1 MTRQIFLDTETTG
14 ISHQQGHRIIEIG
27 CLEAIDRKMT
37 QNHFHYYINPDRDID
52 EGAMR
57 VHGITTEFLQ
67 DKSKFDVIGQAFLD
81 YIQGA
86 EIIIHNAPFDVG
98 FLDAELRRLFPKYP
112 GMAAQVTIT
121 DTLVMAR
128 KKHPGQKN
136 NLDALCRRYAIDNA
150 HRELHGALLD
160 AQLLAQV
167 YFRMTGGQA
176 ALFSES
182 SVQSHQKA
190 SVDVAS
196 SSLSVSSVYQ
206 HQLSSPEKQQH
217 QVYLRSLEQDQ
228 GCLWTS
234 NDIAP

>member
-27 CLEAIDRKMT
+27 CLEAIDRKIT
-37 QNHFHYYINPDRDID
+37 QNHFHHYINPDRDID
-52 EGAMR
+52 EGAVK

-67 DKSKFDVIGQAFLD
+67 DKPRFEAFGQAFLD
-81 YIQGA
+81 YIEGA

-98 FLDAELRRLFPKYP
+98 FLDAELRRLFPNFG
-112 GMAAQVTIT
+112 GMASQVTIT

-136 NLDALCRRYAIDNA
+136 NLDALCRRYAIDNT

-176 ALFSES
+176 ALFAE
-182 SVQSHQKA
+182 SVQSDQ
-190 SVDVAS
+190 VRPMDEIAS
-196 SSLSVSSVYQ
+196 SHSELSVSTY
-206 HQLSSPEKQQH
+206 QLSALEEEQH
-217 QVYLRSLEQDQ
+217 KKYLQSMREDQ
-228 GCLWTS
+228 GCLWPH
-234 NDIAP
+234 DISP

>member
-37 QNHFHYYINPDRDID
+37 QNHFHHYINPDREID
-52 EGAMR
+52 EGAVK
-57 VHGITTEFLQ
+57 VHGITSEFLQ
-67 DKSKFDVIGQAFLD
+67 DKPRFEALRQSFLD
-81 YIQGA
+81 YFQGA

-98 FLDAELRRLFPKYP
+98 FLDAELRRLFPSYA
-112 GMAAQVTIT
+112 GMASQVIIT

-136 NLDALCRRYAIDNA
+136 NLDALCRRYAIDNT

-176 ALFSES
+176 ALFAES
-182 SVQSHQKA
+182 AQDDQDKSMDVGASNHSQS
-190 SVDVAS
+190 
-196 SSLSVSSVYQ
+196 LVSAY
-206 HQLSSPEKQQH
+206 QLSTSEEEQHEK
-217 QVYLRSLEQDQ
+217 YLQSMGKEQ
-228 GCLWTS
+228 GCLWLKKLS
-234 NDIAP
+234 S

>member
-37 QNHFHYYINPDRDID
+37 QNHFHHYINPDREID
-52 EGAMR
+52 EGAVK
-57 VHGITTEFLQ
+57 VHGITSEFLQ
-67 DKSKFDVIGQAFLD
+67 DKPRFEALGQAFLD

-98 FLDAELRRLFPKYP
+98 FLDAELRRLFPSYA
-112 GMAAQVTIT
+112 GMASQVTIT

-136 NLDALCRRYAIDNA
+136 NLDALCRRYAIDNT

-176 ALFSES
+176 ALFAESVQGDQDKSMEVVPTNHSQS
-182 SVQSHQKA
+182 SVLTYQ
-190 SVDVAS
+190 
-196 SSLSVSSVYQ
+196 LLVSEEEQ
-206 HQLSSPEKQQH
+206 HEK
-217 QVYLRSLEQDQ
+217 YLRSMEKDQ
-228 GCLWTS
+228 GCLWS
-234 NDIAP
+234 NNVSS